1 MAFKSRPPFSHRM
14 KALVP
19 VIFLCLCSLS
29 VSCTPWASHGC
40 FPTPAPLSKVPSG
53 EGLGLK
59 QGMVLR
65 ELLKPALLWG
75 GGCGKEEHPKTLGKT
90 LLLSWCK
97 NTACASAG
105 LTQAVRRKPW
115 ALAGIR
121 WLVLNTFTG
130 EWWLKEQNQCA
141 KQTSHC
147 QLPVQWT
154 WA

>member
-1 MAFKSRPPFSHRM
+1 MGFKSQPPFSHRV

-19 VIFLCLCSLS
+19 VISLCLCSLS
-29 VSCTPWASHGC
+29 VPWTSHEYLLASSP
-40 FPTPAPLSKVPSG
+40 FSKVLSG
-53 EGLGLK
+53 EGLRLK
-59 QGMVLR
+59 QGIVLR

-75 GGCGKEEHPKTLGKT
+75 GACGKEEHPKTLGKT
-90 LLLSWCK
+90 PLLTWCK

-105 LTQAVRRKPW
+105 LTRAVGKPW

-130 EWWLKEQNQCA
+130 EWWLKEQNQRA